1 MHTAHTHQAAADYD
15 TERRTFRIHG
25 LAAPEYL
32 RRLAHIAAQWPT
44 PAERTRTVDLRRP
57 VAPPPLPAPAWA
69 PLLVSAVQAALSRP
83 VIVRGMP

>member
-1 MHTAHTHQAAADYD
+1 MQTIATHQAAADYD
-15 TERRTFRIHG
+15 TARRTFRIHG
-25 LAAPEYL
+25 LTGPEYL

-69 PLLVSAVQAALSRP
+69 PLLVSAVQAALEQPR
-83 VIVRGMP
+83 IIRGMP